1 MDGNKMEDND
11 FGFTAMT
18 FDDISAVLEES
29 KNAEI
34 HSVEEGYKNKIETL
48 KKMILALLN
57 NLAANPEKEYIY
69 WPNRVEKIKE
79 QIEKVKKISG

>member
-1 MDGNKMEDND
+1 MEEND

-18 FDDISAVLEES
+18 FDDISAILEES

-34 HSVEEGYKNKIETL
+34 NTVEEQYKNKIETL

-57 NLAANPEKEYIY
+57 NLASNPEKEYIY

-79 QIEKVKKISG
+79 QIEKVKKIAG

>member
-1 MDGNKMEDND
+1 MEIKMEEND

-18 FDDISAVLEES
+18 FDDISAILEES

-34 HSVEEGYKNKIETL
+34 NSVEEQYKNKIETL

-57 NLAANPEKEYIY
+57 NLASNPEKEYIY

-79 QIEKVKKISG
+79 QIEKVKKITG

>member
-1 MDGNKMEDND
+1 MEEND

-18 FDDISAVLEES
+18 FDDISAILEET

-34 HSVEEGYKNKIETL
+34 NSVEEQYKKKIEIL
-48 KKMILALLN
+48 KKMMLTLLN

-69 WPNRVEKIKE
+69 WPNRVEKIKQ
-79 QIEKVKKISG
+79 QIEKINKI

>member
-1 MDGNKMEDND
+1 MEDND

-18 FDDISAVLEES
+18 FDDISAVLEQS

-34 HSVEEGYKNKIETL
+34 NTVEENYKNKIETL

>member
-1 MDGNKMEDND
+1 MSEEND

-18 FDDISAVLEES
+18 FDDISAILEES

-34 HSVEEGYKNKIETL
+34 NTVEEQYKNKIETL

-57 NLAANPEKEYIY
+57 NLASNPEKEYIY

-79 QIEKVKKISG
+79 QIEKVKKIAG

>member
-1 MDGNKMEDND
+1 MEIKMEDND

-18 FDDISAVLEES
+18 FDDISAVLEQS

-34 HSVEEGYKNKIETL
+34 NSVEENYKNKIETL

-79 QIEKVKKISG
+79 QIEKVNKITG

>member
-1 MDGNKMEDND
+1 MEIKMEDND

-18 FDDISAVLEES
+18 FDDISAVLEQS

-34 HSVEEGYKNKIETL
+34 NSVEENYKNKIETL

-79 QIEKVKKISG
+79 QIEKVKKITG

>member
-1 MDGNKMEDND
+1 MSEEQISD

-18 FDDISAVLEES
+18 FDDISAVLEQS

-34 HSVEEGYKNKIETL
+34 NTVEENYKNKIETL

-79 QIEKVKKISG
+79 QIEKVNKITG

>member
-1 MDGNKMEDND
+1 MEEND

-18 FDDISAVLEES
+18 FDDISAILEES

-34 HSVEEGYKNKIETL
+34 NSVEEQYKNKIETL

-57 NLAANPEKEYIY
+57 NLASNPEKEYIY

-79 QIEKVKKISG
+79 QIEKVKKITG

>member
-1 MDGNKMEDND
+1 MSEEQISD

-18 FDDISAVLEES
+18 FDDISAVLEQS

-34 HSVEEGYKNKIETL
+34 NSVEENYKNKIETL

-79 QIEKVKKISG
+79 QIEKVNKITG

>member
-1 MDGNKMEDND
+1 MGIKMEEND

-18 FDDISAVLEES
+18 FDDISAILEES

-34 HSVEEGYKNKIETL
+34 NTVEEQYKNKIETL

-57 NLAANPEKEYIY
+57 NLASNPEKEYIY

-79 QIEKVKKISG
+79 QIEKVKKIAG

>member
-1 MDGNKMEDND
+1 MEMKSEEESD

-18 FDDISAVLEES
+18 FDDISAVLEQS

-34 HSVEEGYKNKIETL
+34 NTVEENYKNKIETL

-79 QIEKVKKISG
+79 QIEKVNKITG